1 MKSGWR
7 WYGADDAISLKEIRQ
22 AGVTDV
28 VAALYRRRAGEIWP
42 VEEIRAQADAVR
54 AAGMEWSVVESVPVH
69 EDIKKHSGDWK
80 TYIENYKQTIRN
92 LAECGIRTVC
102 YNFMPILDWTRS
114 NLNYMLADGSDVLCY
129 NHLEVAAFDL
139 FALKRPGAEQ
149 EYDDELKER
158 ARFFWD
164 KLPTIERMRISNS
177 ILLGL
182 PGTVDD
188 LTPQQFLEQLGAYKD
203 IDDATLRKHMYDFLN
218 EITPVL
224 DDTGVNMAIHPDD
237 PPRPIFGLP
246 RILSNAADIRQM
258 YKECPSSHIGL
269 TLCTGSL
276 GGGIENDEVAIFK
289 EFAERIYFCHFRNIQ
304 HEAPGIFRESESHLV
319 GKVDMIGLI
328 KALFA
333 EEKRRG
339 EGIVVRPDHGRH
351 MEIDRVRK
359 CYSGYDYG
367 GRLVGLAELRGL
379 AFGIANGVA
388 GQ

>member
-28 VAALYRRRAGEIWP
+28 VAALYRRKAGEIWP
-42 VEEIRAQADAVR
+42 VEEIKAQADAVR

-80 TYIENYKQTIRN
+80 TYIENYKQTVRN
-92 LAECGIRTVC
+92 LSECGIRTVC

-129 NHLEVAAFDL
+129 NHMEVAAFDL
-139 FALKRPGAEQ
+139 FALKRPGAEN
-149 EYDDELKER
+149 EYDEDLKER

-164 KLPTIERMRISNS
+164 KLPTIDRMRISNS

-188 LTPQQFLEQLGAYKD
+188 LTPSQFLEQLEAYKD

-218 EITPVL
+218 ELSPVL
-224 DDTGVNMAIHPDD
+224 DETGVNMAIHPDD

-258 YKECPSSHIGL
+258 
-269 TLCTGSL
+269 
-276 GGGIENDEVAIFK
+276 
-289 EFAERIYFCHFRNIQ
+289 
-304 HEAPGIFRESESHLV
+304 
-319 GKVDMIGLI
+319 
-328 KALFA
+328 
-333 EEKRRG
+333 
-339 EGIVVRPDHGRH
+339 
-351 MEIDRVRK
+351 
-359 CYSGYDYG
+359 
-367 GRLVGLAELRGL
+367 
-379 AFGIANGVA
+379 
-388 GQ
+388 